1 MPLELT
7 LDQAATSVPLWLWFW
22 LWLVE
27 PASSFNLC
35 VRTDRQAPL
44 GGKPSHDDKA

>member
-1 MPLELT
+1 VIEGMVMALFL
-7 LDQAATSVPLWLWFW
+7 LWFW

-35 VRTDRQAPL
+35 VRTDDMLP
-44 GGKPSHDDKA
+44 GGDKPGHDR

>member
-1 MPLELT
+1 MPLEPA
-7 LDQAATSVPLWLWFW
+7 LDQATSVPLWLWFW

-35 VRTDRQAPL
+35 VRTDGQAPW
-44 GGKPSHDDKA
+44 GQTRPYDKA